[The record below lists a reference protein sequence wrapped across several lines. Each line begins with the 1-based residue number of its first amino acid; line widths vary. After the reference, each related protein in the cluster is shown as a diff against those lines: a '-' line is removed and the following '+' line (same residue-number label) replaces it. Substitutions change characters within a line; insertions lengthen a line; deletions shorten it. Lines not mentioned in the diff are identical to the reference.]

1 MLLSLMRKHAKSYLI
16 KVLIAI
22 IAIVFVF
29 YFGYSFRS
37 EKGAKVAIVNGELI
51 SGVEYRKAYHE
62 MVEALQ
68 RQYGNLWSENLIEV
82 FDLKNRALQQLI
94 DEKLL
99 SHEAQ
104 RVGLGVT
111 EDEIQAEIMSY
122 PAFQFQ
128 GRFDERRYRSVLNQ
142 NRMTPEDFEHTVR
155 QVLLKDKISQFLT
168 AFLPATDQELRE
180 YYSFQNREAKI
191 QFVTFSPETYTEAVA
206 FEPSQ
211 VEAYFQEHRED
222 YRIPDQIRA
231 NYVEIDPEEFLD
243 QAEVSAE
250 EIQAYYEDNLDR
262 YRLKKEVKA
271 RHILFKVE
279 QDATDEAVKEVE
291 EKATEVLEKAREGED
306 FEELARTYSEG
317 PSREMGGDL
326 GFFSSGQMVGP
337 FEDAAFQLKPGEISD
352 LVRTP
357 FGFHIIKVEEV
368 HEARTKPLEEVRAEI
383 EEILRNLT
391 AADRA
396 HEKALTLMDQMPY
409 DVNLESYAKENGVIC
424 HQTEYFSREEDIPGI
439 IGNDKL
445 REVIFSLEPGAV
457 SDVLEFKNRFYL
469 FQTAD
474 KKSSHLPE
482 LEDVIERVQED
493 LTLHLAR
500 EKAHSEAENLLEEL
514 QNGGDWEDLLRKAE
528 LTPETSEFFK
538 RGDPIEGIGQATE
551 LQEAVFALQEETP
564 YPKQVFESNTGYHVV
579 RWEATRGIDEEAF
592 QEEKLEVRR
601 AVRNIK
607 HRILFDAWME
617 NLREN
622 AEVERLMPL

>member
-51 SGVEYRKAYHE
+51 SGVEYRKTYRD

-104 RVGLGVT
+104 RIGLGVT

-128 GRFDERRYRSVLNQ
+128 GRFDERRYRAVLNQ
-142 NRMTPEDFEHTVR
+142 NRMAPEDFESTIR

-168 AFLPATDQELRE
+168 AFLPATDQELRK

-191 QFVTFSPETYTEAVA
+191 QFVTFSSETYTDTVA
-206 FEPSQ
+206 FEPAQ

-231 NYVEIDPEEFLD
+231 RYVEIDPEDFLD
-243 QAEVSAE
+243 QIEVSDE
-250 EIQAYYEDNLDR
+250 EVLAYYHDNLDR
-262 YRLKKEVKA
+262 YRVEKEIRA
-271 RHILFKVE
+271 RHILFKIE
-279 QDATDEAVKEVE
+279 EDATEDAVKTVE
-291 EKATEVLEKAREGED
+291 EKAREVLEKARKGEN

-317 PSREMGGDL
+317 PTREKGGDL
-326 GFFSSGQMVGP
+326 GFFSSGQMVAP
-337 FEDAAFQLKPGEISD
+337 FEEAAFQMKPGEISD
-352 LVRTP
+352 LVRTR
-357 FGFHIIKVEEV
+357 FGLHIIKVEEV
-368 HEARTKPLEEVRAEI
+368 HEARTQSLGEVHEEI
-383 EEILRNLT
+383 EETLRNL
-391 AADRA
+391 AATDRA

-409 DVNLESYAKENGVIC
+409 DVNLEDYAQDHGVAC
-424 HQTEYFSREEDIPGI
+424 HQTEHFSREEAIPRI
-439 IGNDKL
+439 VGNDKL
-445 REVIFSLEPGAV
+445 REVIFSLESGAV

-469 FQTAD
+469 FQVAD
-474 KKSSHLPE
+474 KKPSSLPD
-482 LEDVIERVQED
+482 LEHVADQVKED

-500 EKAHSEAENLLEEL
+500 EKARSEAEDLLEQL
-514 QNGGDWEDLLRKAE
+514 RNGGVWKE
-528 LTPETSEFFK
+528 LVLEAGLEPETSDFFK
-538 RGDPIEGIGQATE
+538 RGDPIQGIGRAPE
-551 LQEAVFALQEETP
+551 LQEAVFALQEEEP
-564 YPKQVFESNTGYHVV
+564 YPDQVFEGEDGYHVV
-579 RWEATRGIDEEAF
+579 CWEASQGIDEKAF
-592 QEEKLEVRR
+592 QEEKPEVRQ
-601 AVRNIK
+601 AVRDLK
-607 HRILFDAWME
+607 HRILFEAWME
-617 NLREN
+617 DLREN

>member
-51 SGVEYRKAYHE
+51 SGVEYRKAYHD

-68 RQYGNLWSENLIEV
+68 RQYGSLWSENLIEV

-104 RVGLGVT
+104 RIGLGVT

-128 GRFDERRYRSVLNQ
+128 GRFDERRYRAVLNQ
-142 NRMTPEDFEHTVR
+142 NRMDPEDFENTVR

-191 QFVTFSPETYTEAVA
+191 QFVTFSPETYTDAVA

-211 VEAYFQEHRED
+211 VETYFKEHRED

-231 NYVEIDPEEFLD
+231 RYVEIDPEEFLD
-243 QAEVSAE
+243 QTEVSTE
-250 EIQAYYEDNLDR
+250 EIRAYYEDNLDR
-262 YRLKKEVKA
+262 YRMKKEVKA

-279 QDATDEAVKEVE
+279 EDATDEEVKAV
-291 EKATEVLEKAREGED
+291 EKKAREVLEKARKGED

-317 PSREMGGDL
+317 PTREKGGDL
-326 GFFSSGQMVGP
+326 GFFSAGQMVAP
-337 FEDAAFQLKPGEISD
+337 FEEAAFQMKPGEISD
-352 LVRTP
+352 LVRTQ

-368 HEARTKPLEEVRAEI
+368 HEARTKPLEEVRDEI
-383 EEILRNLT
+383 EEILRNLA

-409 DVNLESYAKENGVIC
+409 DVNLESYAQEHGVTC
-424 HQTEYFSREEDIPGI
+424 HQTEYFSREEDIPMI
-439 IGNDKL
+439 VGNDKL

-469 FQTAD
+469 FQVAD
-474 KKSSHLPE
+474 KKPSHLPD
-482 LEDVIERVQED
+482 LEDVIEQVQKD

-500 EKAHSEAENLLEEL
+500 EKARSEAENLLKEL
-514 QNGGDWEDLLRKAE
+514 RNGGDWEELVRKAE
-528 LTPETSEFFK
+528 LTPRTSEFFK
-538 RGDPIEGIGQATE
+538 RGDPIKGIGQAPG
-551 LQEAVFALQEETP
+551 LQEAVFALQEDTP
-564 YPKQVFESNTGYHVV
+564 YPEKVFESQSGYHVV
-579 RWEATRGIDEEAF
+579 RWEATQGIDEEAF
-592 QEEKLEVRR
+592 QEEKPEVRR
-601 AVRNIK
+601 GVRNVK

-617 NLREN
+617 NLRKN

>member
-51 SGVEYRKAYHE
+51 SGVEYRKAYRD
-62 MVEALQ
+62 MVNALQ

-82 FDLKNRALQQLI
+82 FDLKNQALQQLI

-128 GRFDERRYRSVLNQ
+128 GRFDERRYRAVLNQ
-142 NRMTPEDFEHTVR
+142 NRMAPEDFENTVR
-155 QVLLKDKISQFLT
+155 HVLLKDKISQLLT
-168 AFLPATDQELRE
+168 AFLPATEQELRE
-180 YYSFQNREAKI
+180 YYTFQNREAKI
-191 QFVTFSPETYTEAVA
+191 QFVTFSPEAYKDSITFA
-206 FEPSQ
+206 PPQ
-211 VEAYFQEHRED
+211 VETYFEEHQED

-231 NYVEIDPEEFLD
+231 RYIEIGPEEFLD
-243 QAEVSAE
+243 QTDVSSE
-250 EIQAYYEDNLDR
+250 EIRAYYEENLER
-262 YRLKKEVKA
+262 YRMDKEIKA
-271 RHILFKVE
+271 RHILFKVAENADE
-279 QDATDEAVKEVE
+279 QAVKAVE
-291 EKATEVLEKAREGED
+291 NKAKDVLEKARKGED

-317 PSREMGGDL
+317 PSREKGGDL

-337 FEDAAFQLKPGEISD
+337 FEEVAFQMKAEEISD
-352 LVRTP
+352 LVRTQ

-368 HEARTKPLEEVRAEI
+368 REARTKPLEEIRDEI
-383 EEILRNLT
+383 EQTLRSLT
-391 AADRA
+391 AVDLA

-409 DVNLESYAKENGVIC
+409 EVNLETYAKEHGVTS
-424 HQTEYFSREEDIPGI
+424 HQTDYFSRKEDIPRI
-439 IGNDKL
+439 VGNDKL
-445 REVIFSLEPGAV
+445 REVIFSLDPGTV
-457 SDVLEFKNRFYL
+457 SDVLEYENRFYL
-469 FQTAD
+469 FQVAD
-474 KKSSHLPE
+474 KKPAHLPE
-482 LEDVIERVQED
+482 LEDVAERVQED

-500 EKAHSEAENLLEEL
+500 EKARSEAEDLLKRL
-514 QNGGDWEDLLRKAE
+514 RQGGNWEDLVRETE
-528 LTPETSEFFK
+528 LTPETSDFFK
-538 RGDPIEGIGQATE
+538 RGESIEGIGRAPE
-551 LQEAVFALQEETP
+551 LQEAVFGLHEKEP
-564 YPKQVFESNTGYHVV
+564 YPDQVFESDSGYHIT

-592 QEEKLEVRR
+592 QEEKPEVRR
-601 AVRNIK
+601 AVRDMK

-617 NLREN
+617 DLREN